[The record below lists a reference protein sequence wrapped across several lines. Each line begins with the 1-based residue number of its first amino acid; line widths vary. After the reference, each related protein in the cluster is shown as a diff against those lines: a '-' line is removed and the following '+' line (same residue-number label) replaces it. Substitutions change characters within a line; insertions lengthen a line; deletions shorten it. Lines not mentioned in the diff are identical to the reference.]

1 MMLSEYEWQAVELS
15 LQVSVLA
22 VICSLPFG
30 ILMAWLLV
38 RCQFPGK
45 ALLEGVIHLPLVLPP
60 VVVGYMLLIAMGR
73 RGVIGEKLYDWFG
86 FSFSFSWRG
95 AALASAVVAVSV
107 DGARH
112 PASVGGGGHQA
123 GAGGAY
129 AGSHPVAGIFHH
141 HVAAVFA
148 RCDRRRGV
156 GLRPLAG

>member
-1 MMLSEYEWQAVELS
+1 MLSEYEWQAVELS

-45 ALLEGVIHLPLVLPP
+45 ALLEGGYPP
-60 VVVGYMLLIAMGR
+60 AA
-73 RGVIGEKLYDWFG
+73 G
-86 FSFSFSWRG
+86 FTAG
-95 AALASAVVAVSV
+95 G
-107 DGARH
+107 GARH
-112 PASVGGGGHQA
+112 PASVRGGGHQA

-148 RCDRRRGV
+148 WCDLRRGV